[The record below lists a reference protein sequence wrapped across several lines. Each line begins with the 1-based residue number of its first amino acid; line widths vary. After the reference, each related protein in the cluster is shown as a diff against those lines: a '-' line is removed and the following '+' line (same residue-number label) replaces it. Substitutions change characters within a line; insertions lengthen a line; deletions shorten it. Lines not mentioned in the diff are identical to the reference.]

1 MDSLHSLDSASGFE
15 PLGRGIEALR
25 ALLGYFIKQTIQE
38 TEELKFSL
46 FKIGFILSVV
56 GMIWISLVFLQG
68 ERVAEEI
75 VLSPMNS
82 YDLKLVFEGAGIGY
96 YKLTMPEFSG
106 QQIFVQ
112 ILDKKLNVI
121 SEESIHTKMSVGYF
135 KFENSGT
142 FTAKIINPSENQ
154 VNLQV
159 EFGNTNSNNMIF
171 PGIVILIGSLM
182 IIISSYLKLKNYRIE
197 QPDENIS

>member
-1 MDSLHSLDSASGFE
+1 
-15 PLGRGIEALR
+15 
-25 ALLGYFIKQTIQE
+25 
-38 TEELKFSL
+38 
-46 FKIGFILSVV
+46 
-56 GMIWISLVFLQG
+56 MIWISLVFLQG
-68 ERVAEEI
+68 ERISEEI
-75 VLSPMNS
+75 VLSPTNS
-82 YDLKLVFEGAGIGY
+82 YDLKLIFDGVGIGY

-106 QQIFVQ
+106 QHIFVQ

-121 SEESIHTKMSVGYF
+121 SEENIHTKMSVGYF

>member
-1 MDSLHSLDSASGFE
+1 
-15 PLGRGIEALR
+15 
-25 ALLGYFIKQTIQE
+25 
-38 TEELKFSL
+38 
-46 FKIGFILSVV
+46 
-56 GMIWISLVFLQG
+56 MIWISLVFLQG
-68 ERVAEEI
+68 ERIAEEI

-82 YDLKLVFEGAGIGY
+82 YDLKLIFDGAGIGY
-96 YKLTMPEFSG
+96 YKLTMLEFSG
-106 QQIFVQ
+106 QHIFVQ

-121 SEESIHTKMSVGYF
+121 SEENIHTKMSVGYF

-142 FTAKIINPSENQ
+142 ITAKIINPSENQ

-182 IIISSYLKLKNYRIE
+182 IIIASYLKLKNYRIE

>member
-1 MDSLHSLDSASGFE
+1 
-15 PLGRGIEALR
+15 
-25 ALLGYFIKQTIQE
+25 
-38 TEELKFSL
+38 
-46 FKIGFILSVV
+46 
-56 GMIWISLVFLQG
+56 MIWISLVFLQG
-68 ERVAEEI
+68 ERITEEI
-75 VLSPMNS
+75 VLSPTNS
-82 YDLKLVFEGAGIGY
+82 YDLKLVFDGAGIGY

-121 SEESIHTKMSVGYF
+121 SEENIHTKMSVGYF
-135 KFENSGT
+135 NFENSGM

>member
-1 MDSLHSLDSASGFE
+1 
-15 PLGRGIEALR
+15 
-25 ALLGYFIKQTIQE
+25 
-38 TEELKFSL
+38 LKFSL
-46 FKIGFILSVV
+46 FKIGFILSVI
-56 GMIWISLVFLQG
+56 GMIWISLVFLQA
-68 ERVAEEI
+68 ERITEEI
-75 VLSPMNS
+75 VLSPTNS
-82 YDLKLVFEGAGIGY
+82 YDLKLVFDGAGIGY
-96 YKLTMPEFSG
+96 YKFTMPEFSG

-121 SEESIHTKMSVGYF
+121 SEENIHTKMSVGYF
-135 KFENSGT
+135 KYENSGT